1 MRTLDFGSEPRIGT
15 TGENVSLGH
24 AVHWL
29 SSVGLATAP
38 ADSLGQARGIALVA
52 GYPDLVLDTD
62 VARTSIV
69 LWDFQT
75 GRSGTGLHASAAS
88 GVSWVIG
95 NADGPPGAVPVQL
108 PEKWC
113 GLVGANLALACL
125 LDVGMRE
132 QRSHRR
138 FDVSTADILRSLAD
152 QNAGNHLE
160 VEQGWRRNGSI
171 AVSHGGIYPQGYY
184 PCRDGHIAIVGRSR
198 NDWKAIRDVID
209 RPAWTDEARFDDPF
223 ALALDPEEADELLT
237 AALAN
242 FDRDELLKRSIATG
256 ATIAPVYDA
265 DELASRGIVRGDFFA
280 DDGAA
285 QLPFEIVRRGGT
297 NGS

>member
-1 MRTLDFGSEPRIGT
+1 MRTLDFGSEPRVAT
-15 TGENVSLGH
+15 EGENVSLGH

-29 SSVGLATAP
+29 SSAGLVCAP
-38 ADSLGQARGIALVA
+38 AASIEIPLGIKLVA
-52 GYPDLVLDTD
+52 GHPDLVLDAD
-62 VARTSIV
+62 VARTSVV

-75 GRSGTGLHASAAS
+75 GRSGTGLHASAAA

-95 NADGPPGAVPVQL
+95 HADGPPIAVPVQL

-113 GLVGANLALACL
+113 GLVGANLVLACL
-125 LDVGMRE
+125 LESGMRE
-132 QRSHRR
+132 QRAHRR

-152 QNAGNHLE
+152 QNAGNHVE

-209 RPAWTDEARFDDPF
+209 RPAW
-223 ALALDPEEADELLT
+223 ADEER
-237 AALAN
+237 
-242 FDRDELLKRSIATG
+242 FRRSIRPCA
-256 ATIAPVYDA
+256 
-265 DELASRGIVRGDFFA
+265 
-280 DDGAA
+280 
-285 QLPFEIVRRGGT
+285 
-297 NGS
+297 

>member
-1 MRTLDFGSEPRIGT
+1 MRTLDFGSGPRIAT
-15 TGENVSLGH
+15 DGENVSLGH

-29 SSVGLATAP
+29 SSVGLTYAP
-38 ADSLGQARGIALVA
+38 AETLNDAFPIALVA
-52 GYPDLVLDTD
+52 GHPDLILDTD
-62 VARTSIV
+62 SARTDIV
-69 LWDFQT
+69 LWDFQV
-75 GRSGTGLHASAAS
+75 GRSGTGLHASAAA

-95 NADGPPGAVPVQL
+95 NADGPPVAVPVQL

-113 GLVGANLALACL
+113 GLVGANLALASL

-132 QRSHRR
+132 QRSYRR
-138 FDVSTADILRSLAD
+138 FDVSTADVLRSLAD
-152 QNAGNHLE
+152 QNAGNHVE

-209 RPAWTDEARFDDPF
+209 RPSWADEDRFDDPF
-223 ALALDPEEADELLT
+223 ALALDSQEADQLLT
-237 AALAN
+237 AALAQ

-256 ATIAPVYDA
+256 ATIAPVYAA
-265 DELASRGIVRGDFFA
+265 DELASRGIVRGDFFGE
-280 DDGAA
+280 DGAA
-285 QLPFEIVRRGGT
+285 QLPFEIVSRSASDGG
-297 NGS
+297 